1 MTWLAFQSWLC
12 EKQQFVSFVK
22 VSDPTAYEPLE
33 WTNLETDTQLEVHLP
48 QRNEIQDFGPC
59 FRLG

>member
-1 MTWLAFQSWLC
+1 M
-12 EKQQFVSFVK
+12 QQFVSFVK

-59 FRLG
+59 CFQLG